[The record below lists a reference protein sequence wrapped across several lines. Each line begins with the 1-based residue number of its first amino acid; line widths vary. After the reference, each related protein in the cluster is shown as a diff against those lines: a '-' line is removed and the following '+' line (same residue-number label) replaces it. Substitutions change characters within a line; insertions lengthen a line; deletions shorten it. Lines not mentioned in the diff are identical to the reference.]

1 MQHETILGWH
11 RCNGTIAGKLI
22 MPMFGKV
29 RNPPNPIAIEIV
41 APPRNRSKE
50 GPPISHLPESWGNDR
65 LSDCLAEA
73 AFRYRA
79 QTTGY
84 WMP

>member
-1 MQHETILGWH
+1 MHHKTILGWH
-11 RCNGTIAGKLI
+11 RCNGTIAGKQI

-29 RNPPNPIAIEIV
+29 RNPPIPIALEIGS
-41 APPRNRSKE
+41 PPRNRSKE
-50 GPPISHLPESWGNDR
+50 APSIGHLPKSWGKDR
-65 LSDCLAEA
+65 LRDCLAEA
-73 AFRYRA
+73 ALRYRA